1 MKFNIFAFLLITA
14 IWALDLS
21 GNSPENPKEIPL
33 VMKKNNQPLF
43 YIERSK
49 NKNRVYYDANFNTN
63 GAINPEKPID
73 VYWLNLE
80 ENYGK
85 RGELSYIQ
93 EKMAYGYKSEK
104 ITDRCYQIKL
114 KAFDKRIISLLIDNK
129 GKAKTQM
136 KIDGKTANLNHLFI
150 KATDK
155 GIRTSVEYI
164 ELYGTDIY
172 SKTEVYE
179 KIIP

>member
-1 MKFNIFAFLLITA
+1 MKFNIFVFILIPVFW
-14 IWALDLS
+14 IVSFS
-21 GNSPENPKEIPL
+21 GIIPENPKEIPS

-49 NKNRVYYDANFNTN
+49 NKNRIYYDANFNVN
-63 GAINPEKPID
+63 GSINSEKPMD

-80 ENYGK
+80 EKYGK

-93 EKMAYGYKSEK
+93 EKLAYGYSSAKMNE
-104 ITDRCYQIKL
+104 RLFEIKL
-114 KAFDKRIISLLIDNK
+114 KAFDKRPLFLLIDK
-129 GKAKTQM
+129 YGQAK
-136 KIDGKTANLNHLFI
+136 IHINILGKTVRLHHLYV

-155 GIRTSVEYI
+155 GIATTVEYI
-164 ELYGTDIY
+164 ELFGSDILT
-172 SKTEVYE
+172 KAELYE